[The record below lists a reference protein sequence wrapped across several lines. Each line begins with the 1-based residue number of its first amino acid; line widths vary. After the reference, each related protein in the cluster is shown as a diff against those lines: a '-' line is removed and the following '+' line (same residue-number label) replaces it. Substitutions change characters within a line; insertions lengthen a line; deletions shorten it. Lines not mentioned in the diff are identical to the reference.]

1 MQRIFLLLAFI
12 LFFAQSRAQ
21 VDPLYA
27 QYMNNPLLINPAYT
41 GLNDQFS
48 ASVSYRK
55 QWAGFDGSPTTIN
68 LSAHSSL
75 NKNQMGAGLIVLKDN
90 IGVSTNTEVQASY
103 AYKINLNHKII
114 SFGLQGGVVNYH
126 IKNNDLNIY
135 DPNDPAFATMNV
147 MKPSIGAGMIFT
159 SERYFFGISVPRLL
173 QPTAASAGEQFELY
187 SRHFYAIGSYVFYP
201 NENLKIKPS
210 VLVKGVSGSQLSVDL
225 NMTVI
230 LKDQFTVGTFTRN
243 FGTYGFLSQLKI
255 GDQYKVGYVLE
266 VPTGRSVGTQFTS
279 HEVTLGVNM
288 NLFTFHNLNKVV
300 IF

>member
-1 MQRIFLLLAFI
+1 MQRIFLLLVFAIAFE
-12 LFFAQSRAQ
+12 QSSGQ

-68 LSAHSSL
+68 MSAHSSL
-75 NKNQMGAGLIVLKDN
+75 HKNQMGAGLIVLKDN
-90 IGVSTNTEVQASY
+90 IGVTTNTEVQATY
-103 AYKINLNHKII
+103 AYKLNLNHKVI

-135 DPNDPAFATMNV
+135 DPNDPAFANVNV
-147 MKPSIGAGMIFT
+147 MKPSVGAGVIFT
-159 SERYFFGISVPRLL
+159 GDRFFLGVSVPRLL
-173 QPTAASAGEQFELY
+173 QPTTAQAGQQFDLY

-201 NENLKIKPS
+201 SENWKIKPS

-225 NMTVI
+225 NMAVI
-230 LKDQFTVGTFTRN
+230 LKDQLTVGAFTRN

-266 VPTGRSVGTQFTS
+266 VPTARSVGTQFTS
-279 HEVTLGVNM
+279 HEVTLGLNLS
-288 NLFTFHNLNKVV
+288 LFTFHNLNKVV
-300 IF
+300 VF